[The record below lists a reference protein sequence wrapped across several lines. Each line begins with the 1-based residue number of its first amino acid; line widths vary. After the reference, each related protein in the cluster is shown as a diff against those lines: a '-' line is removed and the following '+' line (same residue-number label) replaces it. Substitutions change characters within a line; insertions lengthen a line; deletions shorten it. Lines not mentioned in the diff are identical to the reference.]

1 MKNKI
6 YDDNDLNYYKKLVK
20 NYLDIIKYY
29 EELTD
34 KIQKKYD
41 CLFIENLNLKD
52 TNAFY
57 NNSITKRLK
66 DRLKVFIGY
75 DIKIAEIKI
84 NKILIVDDDVRI
96 ILDEKG
102 GFYFAIRHDG
112 VCVYEDSNSYITD
125 NVNEIKNLSTKA
137 KFYYDN
143 RNELINILREYM
155 IYSEKF

>member
-1 MKNKI
+1 MIKETKETNEQF
-6 YDDNDLNYYKKLVK
+6 YKKLVK
-20 NYLDIIKYY
+20 KYSDIIKDY

-34 KIQKKYD
+34 KIQKKNDY
-41 CLFIENLNLKD
+41 LFIENLNLKD

-66 DRLKVFIGY
+66 DRLKAFIGY

-96 ILDEKG
+96 ILYESG
-102 GFYFAIRHDG
+102 GFEFFIRYNRA
-112 VCVYEDSNSYITD
+112 CIYEDNNGYITD
-125 NVNEIKNLSTKA
+125 KANETENLSDKA

-155 IYSEKF
+155 IYSENF